1 MTEAKPREPKPARKR
16 KRRDARQPKAAAA
29 AGVALLN
36 GRWAYGLA
44 LLSGVLYFL
53 AFPGVEVWPLSFV
66 ALVPLVVA
74 LQGQTPRRG
83 AALGW
88 LAGFTM
94 TMLGFYWL
102 LGMLQ
107 EFSGFPTVI
116 CFLLM
121 ALLCGYQAGR
131 IGLCGWLFARAQA
144 RGWPAGLA
152 FALAFGASELVFP
165 LVFPWTYAA
174 TVHDVPALT
183 QTAELWGPI
192 GVALVLVAANL
203 GLSELVLARLQHRRA
218 RFKLV
223 GALLAVPVV
232 AAAYGAV
239 RIPQVDA
246 VTRNAPQARVG
257 VVQANLGLMQKRTHP
272 AEGLQRHL
280 DLTQRLQQ
288 DRKLDLVVWPETS
301 VFGAVYEADAYRVL
315 RQRVTQYLGVPAIFG
330 SVLLRPVNDVRKR
343 VAFNSALLSDERG
356 FICDSCRYDKQFLL
370 AFGEYLPLGDTFP
383 VMYQWSPNSGRF
395 SPGTS
400 LEPLPLGDREIAVF
414 ICYEDIIPGFVNS
427 IVRSGTPDLLV
438 NLTNDAWFGDTTEP
452 WIHLALAK
460 LRAVEHRRFL
470 VRATNSGVSAIVD
483 PVGRVVANTGTFI
496 QDSISADVAWLRPT
510 TVFGVIGNAPWYVV
524 SLASIV
530 LAFAFRRPRTKPSH
544 SED

>member
-1 MTEAKPREPKPARKR
+1 VTEAKPREPKPARKR
-16 KRRDARQPKAAAA
+16 KRRDARKPKATPPANP
-29 AGVALLN
+29 ALLG

-44 LLSGVLYFL
+44 LLSGLLYFL
-53 AFPGVEVWPLSFV
+53 AFPGVEVWPLAFV

-74 LQGQTPRRG
+74 LQGQTPRR
-83 AALGW
+83 AAGLGW
-88 LAGFTM
+88 VAGFTM

-116 CFLLM
+116 CLLLM

-131 IGLCGWLFARAQA
+131 IALCGWLFARAQG
-144 RGWPAGLA
+144 RGWPAGPG
-152 FALAFGASELVFP
+152 FALAFAASELIYP

-183 QTAELWGPI
+183 QTAEIWGPI

-203 GLSELVLARLQHRRA
+203 GVAELVLARLQHRRA

-223 GALLAVPVV
+223 GALVAVPLV
-232 AAAYGAV
+232 AAVYGAI
-239 RIPQVDA
+239 RIPMVDA
-246 VTRNAPQARVG
+246 VTRGAPRARVG

-272 AEGLQRHL
+272 AEGLRRHL
-280 DLTQRLQQ
+280 DLTRRLQQ
-288 DRKLDLVVWPETS
+288 EQKLDLVVWPETS
-301 VFGAVYEADAYRVL
+301 VIGAVYEDGAYAVL
-315 RQRVTQYLGVPAIFG
+315 RRRLTQYLGVPAIFG
-330 SVLLRPVNDVRKR
+330 SVLLRPVDDVRKR
-343 VAFNSALLSDERG
+343 VAFNSALLSDEHG
-356 FICDSCRYDKQFLL
+356 FICDSCRYDKQYLL

-383 VMYQWSPNSGRF
+383 ILYQWSPNSGRF

-400 LEPLPLGDREIAVF
+400 LRPLPLGDREIAVF

-438 NLTNDAWFGDTTEP
+438 NITNDAWFGDTTEP

-470 VRATNSGVSAIVD
+470 VRSTNSGVSAIVD
-483 PVGRVVANTGTFI
+483 PVGRVVVNTGTFI
-496 QDSISADVAWLRPT
+496 QDAVAADVAWLRPT
-510 TVFGVIGNAPWYVV
+510 TVFGVIGNAPWALV
-524 SLASIV
+524 SLVSIV
-530 LAFAFRRPRTKPSH
+530 LAFASRRPRTKPSH

>member
-1 MTEAKPREPKPARKR
+1 VTEAKSREPKPARKR
-16 KRRDARQPKAAAA
+16 KRPGARKPQAAVPAEA
-29 AGVALLN
+29 PLLS

-44 LLSGVLYFL
+44 LLSGLLYFL
-53 AFPGVEVWPLSFV
+53 AFPGMEVWPLSFV
-66 ALVPLVVA
+66 ALVPLVLA
-74 LQGQTPRRG
+74 LHGQRPRRG

-88 LAGFTM
+88 VAGFTM

-102 LGMLQ
+102 MGMLQ

-116 CFLLM
+116 CLLLM
-121 ALLCGYQAGR
+121 ALLCAYQAGR
-131 IGLCGWLFARAQA
+131 IALCGWLFSRAQT
-144 RGWPAGLA
+144 RGWPPKLG
-152 FALAFGASELVFP
+152 FALAFGASELVYP

-203 GLSELVLARLQHRRA
+203 GIAELVLARLQHRRA
-218 RFKLV
+218 HFQVV
-223 GALLAVPVV
+223 GALVAVPVV
-232 AAAYGAV
+232 AAVYGAI

-246 VTRNAPQARVG
+246 ATRAAPKARVG

-280 DLTQRLQQ
+280 DLTRRLQQ
-288 DRKLDLVVWPETS
+288 EHPLDLVVWPETS
-301 VFGAVYEADAYRVL
+301 VIGAVYEKGAYRLL

-330 SVLLRPVNDVRKR
+330 SVLLRPVDDVRKR
-343 VAFNSALLSDERG
+343 VAFNSALLSDKRG
-356 FICDSCRYDKQFLL
+356 FICDSCRYDKQYLL
-370 AFGEYLPLGDTFP
+370 AFGEYLPLGNTFP

-400 LEPLPLGDREIAVF
+400 LRPLPLGDREIAVF
-414 ICYEDIIPGFVNS
+414 ICYEDIIPAFVNS
-427 IVRSGTPDLLV
+427 IVRSGKPDLLV
-438 NLTNDAWFGDTTEP
+438 NITNDAWFGDTTEP

-496 QDSISADVAWLRPT
+496 QDAVSAEVAWLRPT
-510 TVFGVIGNAPWYVV
+510 TIFGVIGNTPWYLV
-524 SLASIV
+524 SLASLV
-530 LAFAFRRPRTKPSH
+530 LAFAFRRPRTKTSH